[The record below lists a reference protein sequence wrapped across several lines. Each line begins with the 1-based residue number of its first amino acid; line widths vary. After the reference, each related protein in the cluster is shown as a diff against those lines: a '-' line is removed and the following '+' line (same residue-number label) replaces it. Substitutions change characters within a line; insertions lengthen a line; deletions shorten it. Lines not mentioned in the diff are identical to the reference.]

1 MKKSDYFEAKTQII
15 KSLENAQGLHDD
27 ECKRIR
33 NALTTVKTDFDREW
47 QNNQLNHNLA
57 MIALYHE
64 CIGHIARIDDEIFSD
79 VIECFINSD
88 FELDTED
95 TEV

>member
-1 MKKSDYFEAKTQII
+1 MKKSYYFEVKAQII
-15 KSLENAQGLHDD
+15 KSLENAQCLHDD

-33 NALTTVKTDFDREW
+33 NALTTSKTYFDREW
-47 QNNQLNHNLA
+47 QNHQLNQNLA
-57 MIALYHE
+57 MIAFYHE
-64 CIGHIARIDDEIFSD
+64 CIDHIARIDDEIFSD
-79 VIECFINSD
+79 VIESFINSD